1 MYAITLLNSVE
12 KYAKQWAKHE
22 KEDLDTL
29 SEWIKSVRC
38 MLKSCIKRLKRG
50 IKNIKNIYSSI
61 FNNLEV
67 KKKN

>member
-1 MYAITLLNSVE
+1 MNSVE
-12 KYAKQWAKHE
+12 EYAKQWVKHE

-38 MLKSCIKRLKRG
+38 MLKSRIKRLKRSM
-50 IKNIKNIYSSI
+50 KNIYPSI

-67 KKKN
+67 KKELNR